1 MFSASPSCPLPYPSL
16 SRIPVIKE
24 EWLPSCS
31 GGAPRAGART
41 GHRHVTQQSSGAS
54 RMCAETKKTQN
65 WSYLE
70 ASVGG
75 AWKGEAPSQVCYFL
89 ESLGSNVNT

>member
-1 MFSASPSCPLPYPSL
+1 M
-16 SRIPVIKE
+16 
-24 EWLPSCS
+24 
-31 GGAPRAGART
+31 
-41 GHRHVTQQSSGAS
+41 TQQSSGAS